1 MDISKNLYPEY
12 TCSRNAPLECDRP
25 TETAQEIK
33 GAKFCLD
40 CGFPAILPLPSTIEG
55 QRGNYQATSLIG
67 IRGMGRLYAGINLK
81 DGQPVKI
88 KEYLFPDR
96 SFELDDI
103 YKIQD
108 TFKQVAG
115 VALADGRIQNFRL
128 VQAWEAIAD
137 RNQKRCYLIEHDRET
152 AKTLSQYLR
161 EHPAMS
167 GELVREVLNQVLQ
180 TLEFLHTQKIR
191 LPNNQVRPGLA
202 HGNLNLDSI
211 LIEAITDRE
220 FYIYLSDLALWE
232 HLFIPRSI
240 PKSSPPDPQQD
251 LISLGHTITNFWA
264 GGNLDRV
271 GKASA
276 FAEAS
281 RREDHH
287 QGGRANQEWGQ
298 SDLPLREFI
307 LRLSGVGDRFESAE
321 IARQALLKLPQIDRE
336 QPLDATSQ
344 IAAPAQRWRLLGAIG
359 GVSLILLLGAAIW
372 YLLARATPTKSADP
386 RLIPSFAD
394 VNGVPVG
401 EFSYTGEKNG
411 TWTNVLRATKES
423 DRTLEA
429 LLTKPKPDLAST
441 FGYQPTASTNLASG
455 SKPIATV
462 IARQHQF
469 AITSLPTVMTD
480 ELDRVPVA
488 YDGLLVFVA
497 ASKKADSL
505 PTRLNG
511 QITLEQL
518 RQIYTGKLTNWQ
530 QLGGASLPIKPLAPT
545 EIEALQLFKTLVLK
559 DNPEDIALFT
569 NNIKPTDTT
578 KTQQLILK
586 EFDEDRTGI
595 ISFSILSKTWDQCS
609 SYPLAIVNGDKLPI
623 QVMLQSGK
631 SIDPAANLCDKSNYL
646 DVASFQ
652 SGRYPLGYPVFV
664 VYPKDNTLPPAGAK
678 FAELLKTR
686 QGQCLL
692 GKVGLVPLQP
702 MPDKYLKSNVCK

>member
-1 MDISKNLYPEY
+1 MDISENLYPEY
-12 TCSRNAPLECDRP
+12 TCSRNAPLKCDRP

-40 CGFPAILPLPSTIEG
+40 CGFPAILPLPCTIEG
-55 QRGNYQATSLIG
+55 QRGSYQATSLIG
-67 IRGMGRLYAGINLK
+67 SRGMGRLYAATNLK
-81 DGQPVKI
+81 DGQPVTI
-88 KEYLFPDR
+88 KEYLLPDR
-96 SFELDDI
+96 CFELDDI
-103 YKIQD
+103 HKIQD

-115 VALADGRIQNFRL
+115 VTLADGRIQNFRL
-128 VQAWEAIAD
+128 IQTWEAIAD
-137 RNQKRCYLIEHDRET
+137 RNQKRCYLIEHDHAT

-161 EHPAMS
+161 EYPVMS

-211 LIEAITDRE
+211 LIEAISDRE

-232 HLFIPRSI
+232 QLFIPRSI
-240 PKSSPPDPQQD
+240 PKSPAPDPRQD
-251 LISLGHTITNFWA
+251 LISLGYTIANFWA
-264 GGNLDRV
+264 GGNIDR
-271 GKASA
+271 
-276 FAEAS
+276 EAS
-281 RREDHH
+281 RREARP
-287 QGGRANQEWGQ
+287 QSGRVNDEWGQ

-307 LRLSGVGDRFESAE
+307 RRLSGVGERFESAE
-321 IARQALLKLPQIDRE
+321 IARQALLKLPKLDRLGDRE
-336 QPLDATSQ
+336 QPIDITNP

-359 GVSLILLLGAAIW
+359 GVSLILLIGAVIW
-372 YLLARATPTKSADP
+372 YFLARATPRKSADP
-386 RLIPSFAD
+386 RLTPSFAD
-394 VNGVPVG
+394 VNGVPTG

-411 TWTNVLRATKES
+411 TWTNVLQATKES

-429 LLTKPKPDLAST
+429 ILTKPKPDLAST
-441 FGYQPTASTNLASG
+441 FGYQPIASTNLDSG
-455 SKPIATV
+455 SKPIASV

-480 ELDRVPVA
+480 ELDRTPIA

-497 ASKKADSL
+497 SIKKAANL
-505 PTRLNG
+505 PTTLKG
-511 QITLEQL
+511 QITIEQL

-545 EIEALQLFKTLVLK
+545 ELEALQLFKTLVLK

-569 NNIKPTDTT
+569 NKITPTDTT

-586 EFDEDRTGI
+586 EFDEDQTGI
-595 ISFSILSKTWDQCS
+595 ISFGILSKTWRQCS
-609 SYPLAIVNGDKLPI
+609 GYPLAIVNGDKPPI
-623 QVMLQSGK
+623 QVMLRQDGTQIS
-631 SIDPAANLCDKSNYL
+631 PTTRVCENNYL
-646 DVASFQ
+646 DVASFE

-702 MPDKYLKSNVCK
+702 MPDQYLKSNVCK

>member
-1 MDISKNLYPEY
+1 MDISENLYPEY
-12 TCSRNAPLECDRP
+12 TCSRNAPLKCDRP

-40 CGFPAILPLPSTIEG
+40 CSFPAILPLPATLDG
-55 QRGNYQATSLIG
+55 QRGNYQATSLVG
-67 IRGMGRLYAGINLK
+67 IRGMGRLYAGTNLK
-81 DGQPVKI
+81 DGQPVAI
-88 KEYLFPDR
+88 KEYLLPDR
-96 SFELDDI
+96 CFELDEI
-103 YKIQD
+103 HRIQD
-108 TFKQVAG
+108 TFKQFAG
-115 VALADGRIQNFRL
+115 VTLADGRIQNFRL

-137 RNQKRCYLIEHDRET
+137 RNQKRCYLIEHDHAN

-251 LISLGHTITNFWA
+251 LISLGQTATTFWA
-264 GGNLDRV
+264 GSIDRV
-271 GKASA
+271 
-276 FAEAS
+276 
-281 RREDHH
+281 
-287 QGGRANQEWGQ
+287 NQEWGQ
-298 SDLPLREFI
+298 TDLPLRDFI

-321 IARQALLKLPQIDRE
+321 IARQALLKLPQPDHRE
-336 QPLDATSQ
+336 QQLDPTTT
-344 IAAPAQRWRLLGAIG
+344 IAATGQRWRLLGAIG
-359 GVSLILLLGAAIW
+359 GVSLLLLLGAAIW
-372 YLLARATPTKSADP
+372 YLLGRATPTKSADP
-386 RLIPSFAD
+386 RLVPSFAD
-394 VNGVPVG
+394 VNGVPPG

-429 LLTKPKPDLAST
+429 ILTKPKSDLAST
-441 FGYQPTASTNLASG
+441 FGYQPIASANLDSA
-455 SKPIATV
+455 SKPIAAV
-462 IARQHQF
+462 IGRQHQF

-480 ELDRVPVA
+480 ELDRAPVA

-497 ASKKADSL
+497 ASKKAASL
-505 PTRLNG
+505 PTTLKG
-511 QITLEQL
+511 QITIEQL

-545 EIEALQLFKTLVLK
+545 EIEALQIFKTLVLK

-569 NNIKPTDTT
+569 NSVTPTDTT

-609 SYPLAIVNGDKLPI
+609 SYPLAIVNGDKPPS
-623 QVMLQSGK
+623 QVMLQNGK
-631 SIDPAANLCDKSNYL
+631 PIDPTANLCDKSNYL

>member
-1 MDISKNLYPEY
+1 MDGKLCLYPPVPQSPSLPISEMDILENLYPEY
-12 TCSRNAPLECDRP
+12 NCSRNAPLKCERP

-40 CGFPAILPLPSTIEG
+40 CSFPATLPLPATLDG
-55 QRGNYQATSLIG
+55 QRGNYQATTFLG
-67 IRGMGRLYAGINLK
+67 TRGMGRLYGGTNLK
-81 DGQPVKI
+81 DGQPVTI
-88 KEYLFPDR
+88 KEYLLPDR
-96 SFELDDI
+96 CFELDEI
-103 YKIQD
+103 HRIQD

-115 VALADGRIQNFRL
+115 VTLADGRIQNFRL

-137 RNQKRCYLIEHDRET
+137 RNQKRCYLIEHNLAN
-152 AKTLSQYLR
+152 AKTLNQYLR
-161 EHPAMS
+161 EHPVIN
-167 GELVREVLNQVLQ
+167 GGLVREVLNQVLQ

-211 LIEAITDRE
+211 LIEAISDRE

-232 HLFIPRSI
+232 YLFLPRSI
-240 PKSSPPDPQQD
+240 ATSLPPDPPQD

-264 GGNLDRV
+264 G
-271 GKASA
+271 
-276 FAEAS
+276 AE
-281 RREDHH
+281 
-287 QGGRANQEWGQ
+287 
-298 SDLPLREFI
+298 SDLPLHDFI
-307 LRLSGVGDRFESAE
+307 LRLSGVGDRFETAE
-321 IARQALLKLPQIDRE
+321 IARQTLLKLPQIDRE
-336 QPLDATSQ
+336 QQIDSTNQ
-344 IAAPAQRWRLLGAIG
+344 IAAPAQRGRILGAIG
-359 GVSLILLLGAAIW
+359 GGSLLLLLGAAIW
-372 YLLARATPTKSADP
+372 YLLARETPTKTADP
-386 RLIPSFAD
+386 HLIPSFAD
-394 VNGVPVG
+394 VNGVPTG

-441 FGYQPTASTNLASG
+441 FKYQPIASANLDRT
-455 SKPIATV
+455 SKPITAV
-462 IARQHQF
+462 ISRQQQF
-469 AITSLPTVMTD
+469 AITILPTVMTD
-480 ELDRVPVA
+480 ELDRTPIA

-497 ASKKADSL
+497 ASKKEASL
-505 PTRLNG
+505 PVRLKG
-511 QITLEQL
+511 QITIEQL

-559 DNPEDIALFT
+559 DNPEDIALF
-569 NNIKPTDTT
+569 NNSIPPTDTT

-609 SYPLAIVNGDKLPI
+609 SYPLAIVNGDKPI
-623 QVMLQSGK
+623 QVMLQNGK
-631 SIDPAANLCDKSNYL
+631 PIDPTANLCDKSNYL

-702 MPDKYLKSNVCK
+702 LPDKYLKSNVCK

>member
-1 MDISKNLYPEY
+1 MDISENLYPEY
-12 TCSRNAPLECDRP
+12 TCSRNAPLKCDRP

-40 CGFPAILPLPSTIEG
+40 CSFPAILPLPATLDG
-55 QRGNYQATSLIG
+55 LRGNYQATSLIG
-67 IRGMGRLYAGINLK
+67 IRGMGRLYAGTNLK
-81 DGQPVKI
+81 DGQTVTI
-88 KEYLFPDR
+88 KEYLLPDR
-96 SFELDDI
+96 CFDLDEI
-103 YKIQD
+103 SRIQD

-115 VALADGRIQNFRL
+115 VTLADGRIQNFRL

-137 RNQKRCYLIEHDRET
+137 RNQKRCYLIEHDHAN

-161 EHPAMS
+161 EHPGMS

-240 PKSSPPDPQQD
+240 PKSPPPDSQQD
-251 LISLGHTITNFWA
+251 LIALGQTIANFWA
-264 GGNLDRV
+264 GRSIN
-271 GKASA
+271 
-276 FAEAS
+276 
-281 RREDHH
+281 
-287 QGGRANQEWGQ
+287 RANDEWGQ
-298 SDLPLREFI
+298 TDLPLREFI
-307 LRLSGVGDRFESAE
+307 LRLSGGGDSPLETLRERFESAE
-321 IARQALLKLPQIDRE
+321 IARIALLKLPKTEGSQSID
-336 QPLDATSQ
+336 PMTP
-344 IAAPAQRWRLLGAIG
+344 IAAPVRRWRLLGAIG
-359 GVSLILLLGAAIW
+359 GGSLLLLLGAAIW
-372 YLLARATPTKSADP
+372 YLLGRANPTKSTDP
-386 RLIPSFAD
+386 RLIASFAD
-394 VNGVPVG
+394 VNGVPPG

-429 LLTKPKPDLAST
+429 ILTKPKPDLPST
-441 FGYQPTASTNLASG
+441 FGYQPIASANLDSA
-455 SKPIATV
+455 SKPIAAV
-462 IARQHQF
+462 VSRQQQF

-480 ELDRVPVA
+480 ELDRTPVA

-497 ASKKADSL
+497 ASKKAQSL
-505 PTRLNG
+505 PTTLKG
-511 QITLEQL
+511 QITIEQL

-569 NNIKPTDTT
+569 NSVTPTDTT

-595 ISFSILSKTWDQCS
+595 ISFSILSKAWDQCS
-609 SYPLAIVNGDKLPI
+609 SYPLAIVNGDKPPS

-631 SIDPAANLCDKSNYL
+631 SIDPTANLCDKSNYL

-702 MPDKYLKSNVCK
+702 LPDKYLKSNVCK